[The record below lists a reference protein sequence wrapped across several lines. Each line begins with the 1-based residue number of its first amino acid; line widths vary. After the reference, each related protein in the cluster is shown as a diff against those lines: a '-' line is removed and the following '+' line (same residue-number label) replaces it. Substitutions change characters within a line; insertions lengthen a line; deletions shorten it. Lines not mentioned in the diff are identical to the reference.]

1 MRTARG
7 ILIAVGLGLLGVGAV
22 LLLTEVAPPRWPGVA
37 VWVGAAILLHD
48 GVVAPVVVAF
58 GLGAARV
65 RDRLRLGTRGI
76 AVAQGA
82 LLVGAILTAITIPAL
97 IASTLG
103 NPNPTILVGA
113 YGAALAAIW
122 VVLAAVAAI
131 ALGASRAALLRTE
144 RATRTK

>member
-7 ILIAVGLGLLGVGAV
+7 TLIAVGLGLLGVGAV
-22 LLLTEVAPPRWPGVA
+22 LLLTEVAPSRWPGVA

-58 GLGAARV
+58 GLGTARV
-65 RDRLRLGTRGI
+65 RDRLGLGTRGI

-97 IASTLG
+97 IASTLD

-113 YGAALAAIW
+113 YGAALAVIW

-131 ALGASRAALLRTE
+131 ALGASRTAVLRTE
-144 RATRTK
+144 RAMRTK